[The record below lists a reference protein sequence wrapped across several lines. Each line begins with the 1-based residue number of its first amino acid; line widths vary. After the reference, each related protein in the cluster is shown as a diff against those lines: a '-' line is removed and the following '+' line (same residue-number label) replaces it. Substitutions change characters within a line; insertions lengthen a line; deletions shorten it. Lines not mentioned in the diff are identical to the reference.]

1 MGKRTNSSKRRATNS
16 VKPAAD
22 VASETADDGNSRR
35 ADRAKQR
42 ALERYR
48 RGLTSG
54 ESTVPIPSYAHEAF
68 AIEAVVAVARKDA
81 KVALEPAALEPI
93 NRARAVVERCLKDG
107 QAHYG
112 INTGFGSLAKQR
124 IDADDL
130 RTLQR
135 NLVRSHNAGVGEPL
149 ARETVR
155 GMMLL
160 LAASLARGL
169 SGVRPIVVQTL
180 VEMLNKGVTPVVP
193 SIGSVGASGDL
204 APLAAIAC
212 VLIGEGK
219 AWVGEEEARRHEGTK
234 ARSGNQRARCASE
247 WIASQPLPGHEA
259 LKQAGIKPITLEAKE
274 GLALINGT
282 HLMAAE
288 GAMLHAD
295 SNVVLDAANLAL
307 AFSIDACRASHSFLD
322 DRLYNARWHMHVSR
336 VVHSVGALLQGS
348 TIRNSH
354 LKDDSRVQDP
364 YSLRAGPTVHG
375 AVAATVHPRHAIWT
389 ELKSI
394 TDNPLVF
401 PKGWVRSLTFNTPS
415 PTDAILSGANFH
427 GMPIALPLDYL
438 AIALCHLAGISERRV
453 YLLTGAAEPEM
464 RQKPYLIPSGRKA
477 GLQSGLMIAQYT
489 AAACV
494 NEMIGLATPA
504 SVANI
509 PTCAGME
516 DYNSFGPR
524 SAAKARRAVELCR
537 KVIAI
542 ELLCA
547 AQGLES
553 HRPLRSGRG
562 VEKAYRIIRKH
573 VPKITDDRPLTDD
586 IEAIARLIAEGAFS
600 I

>member
-1 MGKRTNSSKRRATNS
+1 MREGRIAI
-16 VKPAAD
+16 
-22 VASETADDGNSRR
+22 
-35 ADRAKQR
+35 Q
-42 ALERYR
+42 
-48 RGLTSG
+48 
-54 ESTVPIPSYAHEAF
+54 IPSWGQAMSP
-68 AIEAVVAVARKDA
+68 IDAVVAVARRNA
-81 KVALEPAALEPI
+81 KVKLEPQAIEAMQ
-93 NRARAVVERCLKDG
+93 RSRAVVERCLTDG

-124 IDADDL
+124 IGPDDL

-149 ARETVR
+149 KRETVR

-169 SGVRPIVVQTL
+169 SGVRPIVVKTL
-180 VEMLNKGVTPVVP
+180 IEMLNKGVTPVVP

-219 AWVGEEEARRHEGTK
+219 AWVDRGESEAAKQQSSEAGTK
-234 ARSGNQRARCASE
+234 RARSASE
-247 WIASQPLPGHEA
+247 GLGTAMPGAEA
-259 LKQAGIKPITLEAKE
+259 LKRAGIKPLTLEAKE

-288 GAMLHAD
+288 GAMLLCD
-295 SNVVLDAANLAL
+295 SRELCIVGWNTLAM
-307 AFSIDACRASHSFLD
+307 SVDACRASHSFLD
-322 DRLYNARWHMHVSR
+322 ERLATARMQHGGQRASVILRCLLAGSEIRESHVE
-336 VVHSVGALLQGS
+336 
-348 TIRNSH
+348 N
-354 LKDDSRVQDP
+354 DPRVQDP
-364 YSLRAGPTVHG
+364 YSIRAGPTVQG
-375 AVAATVHPRHAIWT
+375 AVDDALVHLHLDVDKEFQAV
-389 ELKSI
+389 

-401 PKGWVRSLTFNTPS
+401 PKGEVRIVRHLYSTDYSRTFKS
-415 PTDAILSGANFH
+415 AADAILSGANFH
-427 GMPIALPLDYL
+427 GMPLALPLDYL
-438 AIALCHLAGISERRV
+438 AIALCHLAGISERRIF
-453 YLLTGAAEPEM
+453 LLTAASEPEM
-464 RQKPYLIPSGRKA
+464 HQRPYLVPKTNKP

-537 KVIAI
+537 KVLAI

-553 HRPLRSGRG
+553 HRPLKSGVG
-562 VEKAYRIIRKH
+562 VEKAYALIRQH
-573 VPKITDDRPLTDD
+573 VPTLTEDRPLTAN
-586 IEAIARLIAEGAFS
+586 IETIAGLIEDGAFARL
-600 I
+600 

>member
-1 MGKRTNSSKRRATNS
+1 MREGRIAI
-16 VKPAAD
+16 
-22 VASETADDGNSRR
+22 
-35 ADRAKQR
+35 Q
-42 ALERYR
+42 
-48 RGLTSG
+48 
-54 ESTVPIPSYAHEAF
+54 IPSWGEAMSP
-68 AIEAVVAVARKDA
+68 IDAVVAVARRNA
-81 KVALEPAALEPI
+81 KVKLELQAIEAMQ
-93 NRARAVVERCLKDG
+93 RSRAVVERCLSDG

-124 IDADDL
+124 IGPDDL

-149 ARETVR
+149 KRETVR

-169 SGVRPIVVQTL
+169 SGVRPIVVKAL
-180 VEMLNKGVTPVVP
+180 IEMLNTGVTPVVP

-219 AWVGEEEARRHEGTK
+219 AWVERSEAAKQRSSEAGTK
-234 ARSGNQRARCASE
+234 RARS
-247 WIASQPLPGHEA
+247 ASQGLDTAIPGAEA
-259 LKQAGIKPITLEAKE
+259 LKRAGIKPLTLEAKE

-288 GAMLHAD
+288 GAMLSCESRTLFEA
-295 SNVVLDAANLAL
+295 SCVSLAMSME
-307 AFSIDACRASHSFLD
+307 ATRASHTFLD
-322 DRLYNARWHMHVSR
+322 RRLYAARNHMAMFAVIHRVLPMLDGSEIRLSHVK
-336 VVHSVGALLQGS
+336 G
-348 TIRNSH
+348 
-354 LKDDSRVQDP
+354 DSRVQDP
-364 YSLRAGPTVHG
+364 YSLRAGPTVQASSMRAINHAIGMVEDELG
-375 AVAATVHPRHAIWT
+375 AV
-389 ELKSI
+389 
-394 TDNPLVF
+394 TDNPLIV
-401 PKGWVRSLTFNTPS
+401 PKNALSPEPVGEYPTFSLVKRDEP
-415 PTDAILSGANFH
+415 DAILSGANFH
-427 GMPIALPLDYL
+427 GMPLALPLDYL
-438 AIALCHLAGISERRV
+438 AIALCHLAGISERRIF
-453 YLLTGAAEPEM
+453 LLTAASEPEM
-464 RQKPYLIPSGRKA
+464 HQRPYLVPKTNKP

-537 KVIAI
+537 KVLAI

-553 HRPLRSGRG
+553 HRPLKSGVG
-562 VEKAYRIIRKH
+562 VEKAYALIRQH
-573 VPKITDDRPLTDD
+573 VPTLTEDRPLTAD
-586 IEAIARLIAEGAFS
+586 IETIAGLIEDGAFARL
-600 I
+600 